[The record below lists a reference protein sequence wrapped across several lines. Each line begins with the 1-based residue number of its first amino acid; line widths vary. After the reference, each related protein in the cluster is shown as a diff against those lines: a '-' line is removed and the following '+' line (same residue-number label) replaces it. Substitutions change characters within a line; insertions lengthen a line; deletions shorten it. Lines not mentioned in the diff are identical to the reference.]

1 MNVAADA
8 FSAESSISA
17 VPLEVTVP
25 NVFELL
31 ELERPEVNMTPLPS
45 DSSRS
50 DENKPDDR
58 IVGVV
63 DSGNCIGNRRSSFW
77 VQYSTCKSHNDD
89 SALQLYLSE
98 RPNTVLRQSKYS
110 RDRNKKYEYRSCI
123 CGCDYRILIILD
135 VVHGQQSEMRETI
148 IPSDHDEV
156 TETVPHPRQIDKE
169 VSNMIVQ
176 LMEQNRFSKNFVP
189 KRIMSELRR
198 CNIAEDWIPTRAQIQ
213 NKLSY
218 HHQTVFNFNN
228 EIYPLQDKA
237 RLSIFTGKEG
247 SDQPFIVCMMWMIVI
262 GETPLFVSPFLFF
275 AYLYL
280 DM

>member
-17 VPLEVTVP
+17 VPLEVALP
-25 NVFELL
+25 NVIQLIAS
-31 ELERPEVNMTPLPS
+31 ERPEVNLTPSPS
-45 DSSRS
+45 DSSPCDDNS
-50 DENKPDDR
+50 PDGT

-63 DSGNCIGNRRSSFW
+63 DCRIGIGSRRNSFW
-77 VQYSTCKSHNDD
+77 VDYTTCKCHNDD

-110 RDRNKKYEYRSCI
+110 RDRNKKYEYRSCL
-123 CGCDYRILIILD
+123 CGCDYRILIIFD
-135 VVHGQQSEMRETI
+135 VVHGQQSETRDTI

-156 TETVPHPRQIDKE
+156 TETVPHPRKMDKE

-176 LMEQNRFSKNFVP
+176 LMEQNRFSKNFGP

-198 CNIAEDWIPTRAQIQ
+198 CNIAEDRIFTRVQIQ

-218 HHQTVFNFNN
+218 HCRTVFNFNN
-228 EIYPLQDKA
+228 EINPLQDKA
-237 RLSIFTGKEG
+237 RLSIFTGEEG
-247 SDQPFIVCMMWMIVI
+247 PDQPFI
-262 GETPLFVSPFLFF
+262 FL
-275 AYLYL
+275 Y
-280 DM
+280 DVDDSNR